1 MVSSVFSRARWKSAG
16 KHFENWSMTRYRIAL
31 NLWTSLSRQGRQ
43 GSRGRGVIDQKSG
56 RMARLENIFTSVK
69 ISRVARVAIIN
80 EAPVSF
86 LLRCSFP
93 AARPRKLFNKGANW
107 RLILEGRNISRTILL
122 KTYPFVHFPSKVHP
136 ATLLKHFLFPF
147 FCFII

>member
-1 MVSSVFSRARWKSAG
+1 M
-16 KHFENWSMTRYRIAL
+16 
-31 NLWTSLSRQGRQ
+31 
-43 GSRGRGVIDQKSG
+43 IDQKSG

-93 AARPRKLFNKGANW
+93 AARPRVFENF
-107 RLILEGRNISRTILL
+107 LIKEQIDD
-122 KTYPFVHFPSKVHP
+122 
-136 ATLLKHFLFPF
+136 
-147 FCFII
+147 